1 MGVRAALGA
10 SRGRLVALVVREGL
24 VVTVAG
30 LVLGLGLALLLTR
43 LMQGLL
49 FGIRPLDAPSF
60 LAAPLILLVV
70 AVLACLVP
78 ARRAALVDPSEALRS
93 E

>member
-1 MGVRAALGA
+1 
-10 SRGRLVALVVREGL
+10 
-24 VVTVAG
+24 VTIAG

-49 FGIRPLDAPSF
+49 FGVRPLDTPSF

-70 AVLACLVP
+70 ALLACLLP
-78 ARRAALVDPSEALRS
+78 ARRAALVDPAEALRS